1 MDQLKKCTVVGGG
14 AMGRQIALNSAIY
27 AYQVAVC
34 EPVEAVRQDLRAWEA
49 SYLAGRIAKGRMT
62 EEDIFGIKSR
72 FLVTENLEDACRD
85 ADIVIEAII
94 EQEDAKRDVLGK
106 ISQMVRPD
114 TLIATNSSFMVSSL
128 FKDDVVHPERLANLH
143 YFMPALVMKLVEVV
157 RGEHTSQE
165 TIDRLM
171 AFGRSAVSYTHLDVY
186 KRQYLRNARHGI
198 GTRDMVFKDNIM
210 EGSAGNSPEELF
222 GDLPMGLTA
231 ENVAEQYHIE
241 REIQDLF
248 AYRSQQRAQRA
259 IAEGR
264 FKEQIVPVGN
274 FDTDE
279 FPRETTLEKLASLK
293 SVFKKGG
300 CVTAGNSSGRND
312 GASAV
317 IVMSREKADA
327 LGYDYYLRHV
337 SSAVVG
343 IHPSIMGIG
352 PIGASKEA
360 LEKAGLTIDEIG
372 LIELNEAFASQ
383 SVAVMREW
391 ASWSGKE
398 TFDSIWERT
407 NVNGSGISLGHPL
420 AATGGILTTK
430 LFYELKKRRCV

>member
-1 MDQLKKCTVVGGG
+1 MRDVVITDCVRTAVGKMNGS
-14 AMGRQIALNSAIY
+14 LSEY
-27 AYQVAVC
+27 DEQVLAAAVMQ
-34 EPVEAVRQDLRAWEA
+34 EVLRR
-49 SYLAGRIAKGRMT
+49 SRIQA
-62 EEDIFGIKSR
+62 EDVDEVIFGHVKMNTYPMNLAR
-72 FLVTENLEDACRD
+72 YGWLEGKLPENTPGYTLHRACSSGSQSIYDACQIIGCGD
-85 ADIVIEAII
+85 ADII
-94 EQEDAKRDVLGK
+94 
-106 ISQMVRPD
+106 
-114 TLIATNSSFMVSSL
+114 
-128 FKDDVVHPERLANLH
+128 LAGGAENMTKSC
-143 YFMPALVMKLVEVV
+143 Y
-157 RGEHTSQE
+157 
-165 TIDRLM
+165 
-171 AFGRSAVSYTHLDVY
+171 
-186 KRQYLRNARHGI
+186 YLRNARHGV
-198 GTRDMVFKDNIM
+198 GTKDMVFKDNIM

-248 AYRSQQRAQRA
+248 AYNSQIRARA
-259 IAEGR
+259 AIDSGK
-264 FKEQIVPVGN
+264 FKEQIVPIGS

-279 FPRETTLEKLASLK
+279 FPRETTLEKLAKLK
-293 SVFKKGG
+293 PVFRKDG

-317 IVMSREKADA
+317 LVMSRERADA

-343 IHPSIMGIG
+343 VHPSVMGIG
-352 PIGASKEA
+352 PIQASKEA
-360 LEKAGLTIDEIG
+360 LEKAGLGIGDIG

-391 ASWSGKE
+391 ASWDERE
-398 TFDSIWERT
+398 TFETIWERT

-430 LFYELKKRRCV
+430 LYYELKNRPDARYAMVTMCIGGGMGFASIFEQCRRDCNGDK

>member
-1 MDQLKKCTVVGGG
+1 MFRGYTLHRACSSGSQSIFDASQIIACGDAEIILAGG
-14 AMGRQIALNSAIY
+14 AEN
-27 AYQVAVC
+27 
-34 EPVEAVRQDLRAWEA
+34 
-49 SYLAGRIAKGRMT
+49 MT
-62 EEDIFGIKSR
+62 KS
-72 FLVTENLEDACRD
+72 C
-85 ADIVIEAII
+85 
-94 EQEDAKRDVLGK
+94 
-106 ISQMVRPD
+106 
-114 TLIATNSSFMVSSL
+114 
-128 FKDDVVHPERLANLH
+128 
-143 YFMPALVMKLVEVV
+143 Y
-157 RGEHTSQE
+157 
-165 TIDRLM
+165 
-171 AFGRSAVSYTHLDVY
+171 
-186 KRQYLRNARHGI
+186 YLRNARHGI
-198 GTRDMVFKDNIM
+198 GTRDMIFKDNIM

-248 AYRSQQRAQRA
+248 AYNSQQRAKRA

-264 FKEQIVPVGN
+264 FKEQIIPVGD

-293 SVFKKGG
+293 SAFKKGG

-327 LGYDYYLRHV
+327 LGYPYYLRHV

-343 IHPSIMGIG
+343 IHPSIMGVG
-352 PIGASKEA
+352 PIQASKEA
-360 LEKAGLTIDEIG
+360 LCKAGLGISDIG

-391 ASWSGKE
+391 ASWSQKE
-398 TFDSIWERT
+398 TFDTIWERT

-430 LFYELKKRRCV
+430 LFYELKNRPEARYAMVTMCIGGGMGFASIFEQCRRD

>member
-1 MDQLKKCTVVGGG
+1 MRDAVITDCVRTAIGKMNGSLSEYDEQELAAIVMKEVLRRSKIAPEDVDEVIFGHVKMNTYPMDLARYGWLEAGLPDKVPGFTLHRACSSGSQSIYDASQIIGCGDAEIILAGG
-14 AMGRQIALNSAIY
+14 AEN
-27 AYQVAVC
+27 
-34 EPVEAVRQDLRAWEA
+34 
-49 SYLAGRIAKGRMT
+49 MT
-62 EEDIFGIKSR
+62 KS
-72 FLVTENLEDACRD
+72 C
-85 ADIVIEAII
+85 
-94 EQEDAKRDVLGK
+94 
-106 ISQMVRPD
+106 
-114 TLIATNSSFMVSSL
+114 
-128 FKDDVVHPERLANLH
+128 
-143 YFMPALVMKLVEVV
+143 Y
-157 RGEHTSQE
+157 
-165 TIDRLM
+165 
-171 AFGRSAVSYTHLDVY
+171 
-186 KRQYLRNARHGI
+186 YLRNARRGV

-231 ENVAEQYHIE
+231 ENVAEQYGIE

-248 AYRSQQRAQRA
+248 AYNSQLRARKA
-259 IAEGR
+259 IDEGK
-264 FKEQIVPVGN
+264 FKEQIVPVGD

-279 FPRETTLEKLASLK
+279 FPRETTLEKLAKLK

-317 IVMSREKADA
+317 LVMSREKADA

-343 IHPSIMGIG
+343 IHPSIMGVG
-352 PIGASKEA
+352 PIEASRQA
-360 LEKAGLTIDEIG
+360 LEKAGLTIEDIG

-383 SVAVMREW
+383 SVAVMRTW
-391 ASWSGKE
+391 ASWSEKE
-398 TFDSIWERT
+398 TFDTIWERT

-430 LFYELKKRRCV
+430 LFYELKNRPDTRYAMVTMCIGGGMGFASIFEQCRR

>member
-1 MDQLKKCTVVGGG
+1 M
-14 AMGRQIALNSAIY
+14 R
-27 AYQVAVC
+27 
-34 EPVEAVRQDLRAWEA
+34 EAVITDCVRTAVGKMNGSLGEYDEQVLAAAVIKEVIGRSRISADDVDEVIFGHVKMNTYPMDVARYSWLEAGLNEAVPGYTLHRACSSGSQAIFDA
-49 SYLAGRIAKGRMT
+49 SQIIGCGDADVILAGGVENMT
-62 EEDIFGIKSR
+62 KS
-72 FLVTENLEDACRD
+72 C
-85 ADIVIEAII
+85 
-94 EQEDAKRDVLGK
+94 
-106 ISQMVRPD
+106 
-114 TLIATNSSFMVSSL
+114 
-128 FKDDVVHPERLANLH
+128 
-143 YFMPALVMKLVEVV
+143 Y
-157 RGEHTSQE
+157 
-165 TIDRLM
+165 
-171 AFGRSAVSYTHLDVY
+171 
-186 KRQYLRNARHGI
+186 YLRNARHGV

-241 REIQDLF
+241 REAQDLF
-248 AYRSQQRAQRA
+248 AYNSQLRAKKA
-259 IAEGR
+259 ISEGK
-264 FKEQIVPVGN
+264 FKEQILPVGG

-279 FPRETTLEKLASLK
+279 FPRETSLEKLAKLRSA
-293 SVFKKGG
+293 FKPGG

-337 SSAVVG
+337 ASAVVG
-343 IHPSIMGIG
+343 IHPSIMGVG

-360 LEKAGLTIDEIG
+360 LQKAGLGISDIG

-391 ASWSGKE
+391 VSWSEKE
-398 TFDSIWERT
+398 TYESIWERT

-420 AATGGILTTK
+420 AATGCILTTK
-430 LFYELKKRRCV
+430 LFYELKNRPDVRYAMVTMCIGGGMGFASVFEQCRR

>member
-1 MDQLKKCTVVGGG
+1 MRDAVITDCVRTAIGKMNGALSEYDEQELAAIVMKEVLDRSKITPDQVDE
-14 AMGRQIALNSAIY
+14 I
-27 AYQVAVC
+27 
-34 EPVEAVRQDLRAWEA
+34 
-49 SYLAGRIAKGRMT
+49 
-62 EEDIFGIKSR
+62 IFGHVKMN
-72 FLVTENLEDACRD
+72 TYPMNLARYGWLEAGLPDDVPGYTIQRACSSGSQSIFDASQIIACGD
-85 ADIVIEAII
+85 ADII
-94 EQEDAKRDVLGK
+94 
-106 ISQMVRPD
+106 
-114 TLIATNSSFMVSSL
+114 
-128 FKDDVVHPERLANLH
+128 LAGGAENMTKSC
-143 YFMPALVMKLVEVV
+143 Y
-157 RGEHTSQE
+157 
-165 TIDRLM
+165 
-171 AFGRSAVSYTHLDVY
+171 
-186 KRQYLRNARHGI
+186 YLRNARHGV
-198 GTRDMVFKDNIM
+198 GTKDIVFKDNIN
-210 EGSAGNSPEELF
+210 EGTAGNSPEELF
-222 GDLPMGLTA
+222 GALPMGLTA
-231 ENVAEQYHIE
+231 ENVAEQYGIE

-248 AYRSQQRAQRA
+248 AYNSQLRAKKA
-259 IAEGR
+259 IEEGK

-279 FPRETTLEKLASLK
+279 FPRATTLEKLAGLK

-317 IVMSREKADA
+317 IVMSREKADE

-343 IHPSIMGIG
+343 IHPSIMGVG
-352 PIGASKEA
+352 PIEASREA
-360 LEKAGLTIDEIG
+360 LAKAGLSISDIG

-391 ASWSGKE
+391 VKWSDKE

-430 LFYELKKRRCV
+430 LFYELKNRPDVRYAMVTMCIGGGMGFASIFEQCRR